1 MTRPNAR
8 AALVVALLVGAP
20 LGGPTACAPDAPPTA
35 PDAALSASVVAVS
48 PELLGAV
55 ADAEARVL
63 PALDATARARVGPA
77 LAELRRALER
87 GDASRA
93 RRAAAALRG
102 LDGSADADLVAIAL
116 LGTVAEERLGIGDAR

>member
-35 PDAALSASVVAVS
+35 PAAPAAPSVVVVS
-48 PELLGAV
+48 PELLGAL

-102 LDGSADADLVAIAL
+102 LDGSADADLAVIAL
-116 LGTVAEERLGIGDAR
+116 LATAAEGRLEGADAR